1 MAENNLPRRRKKK
14 KSVLS
19 VPLSFIAICA
29 ALVFGLSVFFKVS
42 VIEVEGNNLYTA
54 QEVIDA
60 SGIEEGDN
68 LVFVNCIAADSRI
81 YSKLSYIEN
90 VSVSRRLPNKIVI
103 SIVESRGEAVIAYG
117 GDMWILGTDC
127 KLLQKADASQTADM
141 ITVTGIT
148 PTAPTLGEALVGDAS
163 DAGKVAY
170 LSDMLTAM
178 AQFGMCKDITKIDM
192 SNVASP
198 EFDYLDRFTV
208 KMGSYENV
216 EYKIELLLSAVGMLE
231 QGDTGTIDLS
241 LSADNKAHFSP
252 D

>member
-1 MAENNLPRRRKKK
+1 MAENNFPRRKKNR
-14 KSVLS
+14 SVLS
-19 VPLSFIAICA
+19 ASLSFIAICA

-42 VIEVEGNNLYTA
+42 AIEVEGNDLYTA

-90 VSVSRRLPNKIVI
+90 VSVTRKLPNKVI
-103 SIVESRGEAVIAYG
+103 IKIVESKGEAAIAYG
-117 GDMWILGTDC
+117 GEMWILGTDC

-141 ITVTGIT
+141 ITVTGIN
-148 PTAPTLGEALVGDAS
+148 PTAPTLGETLVGDAS
-163 DAGKVAY
+163 DTGKVTY
-170 LSDMLTAM
+170 LAEMLTAM
-178 AQFGMCKDITKIDM
+178 SRFDMCDDITKIDM

-198 EFDYLDRFTV
+198 EFDYLGRFTV

-216 EYKIELLLSAVGMLE
+216 EYKIELLLSAVNMLE
-231 QGDTGTIDLS
+231 DGDTGTIDLS